1 MITHPNVADAGVVGV
16 KVNGLELP
24 RAYIVLRKPGKDA
37 AAQHLVAK
45 EVQEWVK
52 PRVGKPKHLRGGV
65 IVIPEIPRRSVICAV
80 VLFREL
86 EIEFLILFFKSPAG
100 KILRRVLRER
110 AAKEVLKASDQLRAV
125 STRL

>member
-1 MITHPNVADAGVVGV
+1 LITHPNVADAGVVGV

-24 RAYIVLRKPGKDA
+24 RAYIVLRKPAKDA

-65 IVIPEIPRRSVICAV
+65 IIIPEIPRRSVICAV
-80 VLFREL
+80 AVFCEL
-86 EIEFLILFFKSPAG
+86 EADLFF
-100 KILRRVLRER
+100 
-110 AAKEVLKASDQLRAV
+110 
-125 STRL
+125 

>member
-1 MITHPNVADAGVVGV
+1 LITHPDVTDAGVVGV
-16 KVNGLELP
+16 EVNGLELP
-24 RAYIVLRKPGKDA
+24 RAYIVLRKPTKDVT
-37 AAQHLVAK
+37 AQHLVAK

-65 IVIPEIPRRSVICAV
+65 IVIPEIPKRLVICAV
-80 VLFREL
+80 AIFYEL
-86 EIEFLILFFKSPAG
+86 EPDTRLFLFSPAG

-110 AAKEVLKASDQLRAV
+110 AAKEVLEVSERFRAV